1 MHQYFPTSKTVKR
14 HEEVVKFA
22 CGLLNNSALIEYVY
36 NIWLETSLQYP
47 LQHDGIQISLF
58 ESLYSESLVKIAD
71 HHFHNQFVNYYDHE
85 EYPTDTRAIYFPSKV
100 YVFSKIN
107 HKLRL
112 GEKKRHHDMT
122 EAMFFVTYMKDEQLR
137 NTFYICCK
145 ISERQPAIF
154 VFLMVLSFPNSTE
167 FCSLRLS
174 SDIQSFI
181 IVKSFIPPLIL
192 SDLLNQVSE
201 SSSLHTVYLYD
212 TSLASTKTLN
222 LNNKVRTLSTFALV
236 YVVMD
241 KSLCENLL
249 RQTMFLN
256 NLINLIIKHGI
267 NENMKM
273 NDFVKSGLGEYCKI
287 PPTLCPEF
295 LRVLSNFDNLVILD
309 LSGNTLT
316 GFLPNFIPESQ
327 PGLPSLEKLLLY
339 DATLNVDDLNHI
351 TNLIQDNKFP
361 NIKALE
367 FDNNNFEGFEDIVE
381 QLLNA
386 GIQYQKEIK
395 LSFRSTNLDKE
406 FTEKLQKQC
415 KGTNVDI
422 KF

>member
-1 MHQYFPTSKTVKR
+1 MHQYFPTSKAVKR

-22 CGLLNNSALIEYVY
+22 CGLLNNPALIEYVY
-36 NIWLETSLQYP
+36 NIWLETSLHYP
-47 LQHDGIQISLF
+47 LQNDGIQISLL
-58 ESLYSESLVKIAD
+58 ESLYSESQVKIPD
-71 HHFHNQFVNYYDHE
+71 HHFHNKFVNYYDHE
-85 EYPTDTRAIYFPSKV
+85 EYPTDTRAIYFPSKA

-112 GEKKRHHDMT
+112 GQRKSHDMT
-122 EAMFFVTYMKDEQLR
+122 EAMFFVIQMKNEQLT
-137 NTFYICCK
+137 NTLSICCK

-154 VFLMVLSFPNSTE
+154 VFLMALSFPNSTE

-181 IVKSFIPPLIL
+181 IVISFVPPVIL
-192 SDLLNQVSE
+192 SDLLDQLSQ
-201 SSSLHTVYLYD
+201 STSLHTVYLYD
-212 TSLASTKTLN
+212 TSLANSKALN
-222 LNNKVRTLSTFALV
+222 LNNKVRSLSTFALV

-241 KSLCENLL
+241 KILCENLL

-256 NLINLIIKHGI
+256 NLINLIIEHGI

-273 NDFVKSGLGEYCKI
+273 NDFVKSGLGEYCEI

-295 LRVLSNFDNLVILD
+295 LRGVSNFNNLVLLH

-316 GFLPNFIPESQ
+316 GCLPNFITESQ
-327 PGLPSLEKLLLY
+327 PELPTLEKLQLN
-339 DATLNVDDLNHI
+339 DAGLNIDDLNHI
-351 TNLIQDNKFP
+351 TNLIQDNKIP
-361 NIKALE
+361 NIKEIE
-367 FDNNNFEGFEDIVE
+367 FDNNNFEGFEDTIE
-381 QLLNA
+381 QLINA
-386 GIQYQKEIK
+386 GIQYQTELK